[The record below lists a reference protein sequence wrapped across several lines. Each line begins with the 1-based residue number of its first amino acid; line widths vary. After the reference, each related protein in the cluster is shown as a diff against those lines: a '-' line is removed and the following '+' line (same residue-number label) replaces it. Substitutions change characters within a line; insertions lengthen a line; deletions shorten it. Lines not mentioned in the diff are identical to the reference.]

1 MDIARLKSFP
11 LFASLTD
18 NELEKVADLA
28 EPVNYPA
35 GTPLFS
41 TGDAPDAFYIIESG
55 TIRIRIPPAPG
66 KEEARIELKKG
77 AFFGEI
83 GLVRDRPRMAD
94 ALVVMDSRLL
104 CFHRRGF
111 NQLMSVEPQI
121 ARKVTEAIRVR
132 LGEYQNSLPPAR
144 RAPVDEARLLLF
156 MSPGSQEGASFLAAN
171 MAVKLHLLTDKSVL
185 AVDMNFGNPG
195 LQRYLST
202 LANLGSYS
210 EIFAQEQVTPGVV
223 KHAASKLPLGVSL
236 LAGSG
241 TGSIAMAPH
250 HVSQALPPTR
260 DAYDYVLIDP
270 GPLQDPMTAAAVQAC
285 DVAHVIC
292 ECTEDSIARA
302 DQLATWLR
310 DRGLEG
316 RVRFILN
323 KVPEQPEIPPE
334 TIEKV
339 LGDDLLGTVHLSE
352 LQQKQGLGA
361 GSPVV
366 ATHPRSQ
373 VAGEITGLTRSM
385 VVQPAG
391 PLQKLGKLLR
401 WSLGFED

>member
-1 MDIARLKSFP
+1 MDISRLKTFP

-18 NELEKVADLA
+18 DELQKVADLA
-28 EPVNYPA
+28 EPVDYQA

-41 TGDAPDAFYIIESG
+41 TGDSADAFYIIQKG
-55 TIRIRIPPAPG
+55 TVRIRIPPTPG
-66 KEEARIELKKG
+66 KDEARIELKEG

-94 ALVVMDSRLL
+94 ALVVMDGRLL
-104 CFHRRGF
+104 CFRRRAF
-111 NQLMSVEPQI
+111 NQLMSVEADI
-121 ARKVTEAIRVR
+121 ARKVTDAIRVR
-132 LGEYQNSLPPAR
+132 LGEFQQSLPPAR
-144 RAPVDEARLLLF
+144 RAPIEEARLLLF
-156 MSPGSQEGASFLAAN
+156 MSPGGSEGASFLTAN
-171 MAVKLHLLTDKSVL
+171 LAVKLAAVTKKSVL
-185 AVDMNFGNPG
+185 AVDLNFPDPG

-202 LANLGSYS
+202 LSDMGSYS
-210 EIFAQEQVTPGVV
+210 QIFAEDPITPEVIQT
-223 KHAASKLPLGVSL
+223 AAAKLPLGVSL

-241 TGSIAMAPH
+241 TNSIAMSPH
-250 HVSQALPPTR
+250 HVSQVLPPTR

-285 DVAHVIC
+285 DVAHVVC
-292 ECTEDSIARA
+292 EATEDSIARA

-310 DRGLEG
+310 DRGLEE

-323 KVPEQPEIPPE
+323 KVPGQPEIDPS
-334 TIEKV
+334 IVEKV
-339 LGDDLLGTVHLSE
+339 LGEDLLGTVHLSE
-352 LQQKQGLGA
+352 LQERNGVVA

-373 VAGEITGLTRSM
+373 VAGEITGLTSSM

-391 PLQKLGKLLR
+391 PLEKLGRLLR
-401 WSLGFED
+401 WSLGFEA